1 MAPIISVVGKSSS
14 GKTTFICKIIKELKR
29 RKNQVGV
36 IKHTPEGFDMDK
48 TKDNS
53 RFFNEG
59 ADIVVAVS
67 LKEMLLL
74 EKLQSQKLQDI
85 VDNYFKGMD
94 IVLVEGYK
102 FEKYPKILIY
112 SNKKELSYSNIFAVI
127 SDTKIKGIC
136 TIRLN
141 EIKEVVDMIEKKY
154 LTKKEE
160 VEIKIDNKKIPLNP
174 FVQEFIKN
182 SILGMLKC
190 LKGAEE
196 KGDISIKIRR
206 K

>member
-1 MAPIISVVGKSSS
+1 MAPIISVVGKRSS

-29 RKNQVGV
+29 RKYQVGV
-36 IKHTPEGFDMDK
+36 IKHSPDGFDIDK

-53 RFFNEG
+53 KFYNEG
-59 ADIVVAVS
+59 ADITVAVS
-67 LKEMLLL
+67 EKEMLLL
-74 EKLQSQKLQDI
+74 KRLQNQKLPDI
-85 VDNYFKGMD
+85 IDNYFRGMD
-94 IVLVEGYK
+94 IVLIEGYK

-112 SNKKELSYSNIFAVI
+112 SEDKELSYSNIFAVI
-127 SDTKIKGIC
+127 SDTKIKGMC
-136 TIRLN
+136 TINTN

-160 VEIKIDNKKIPLNP
+160 VEVKIDNKKIPLNP
-174 FVQEFIKN
+174 FVQSIIKN

-190 LKGAEE
+190 LKGGEE

-206 K
+206 